1 MTAKAVV
8 MTRIPDAR
16 GRELETVELD
26 EFPGGNMCYD
36 LWPVAIPAPDKPG
49 QWRAGNACPCAIGL
63 FGDVYYVTKSAAFE
77 AAEKRLA
84 EYFRQLAAAT
94 PPPPKPRWHPSRW
107 LG

>member
-49 QWRAGNACPCAIGL
+49 QWRAGNVCPCAIV